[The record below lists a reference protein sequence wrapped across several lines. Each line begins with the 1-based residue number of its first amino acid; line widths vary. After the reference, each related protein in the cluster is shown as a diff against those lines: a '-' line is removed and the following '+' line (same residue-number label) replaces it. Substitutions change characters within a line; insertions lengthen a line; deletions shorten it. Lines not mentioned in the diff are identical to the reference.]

1 MLAFC
6 FAREL
11 QDDVVGRIGQSHGN
25 LSRLPSPLFA
35 IADKF
40 EEHGFKFGSAGLHS
54 LIGIGAI
61 LGRLNI
67 SHLNTPDL
75 EGRFSKAAEERK

>member
-1 MLAFC
+1 VFAFC
-6 FAREL
+6 FAREF
-11 QDDVVGRIGQSHGN
+11 QYDVVGRVSHRHSN
-25 LSRLPSPLFA
+25 LSRLPTPLFA
-35 IADKF
+35 IADEF
-40 EEHGFKFGSAGLHS
+40 EKHGFKFGPAGLHS
-54 LIGIGAI
+54 LVGIGAI